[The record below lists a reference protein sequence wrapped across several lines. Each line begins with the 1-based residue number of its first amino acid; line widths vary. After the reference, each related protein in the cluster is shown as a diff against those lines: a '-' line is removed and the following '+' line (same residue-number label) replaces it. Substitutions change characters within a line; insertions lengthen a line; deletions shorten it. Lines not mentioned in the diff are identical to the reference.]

1 MIGTCPI
8 DGMGII
14 SNLKPRGSRRSAYR
28 NHLLVAHAEL
38 SQRQWADL
46 ADRMVREE
54 RPNA

>member
-1 MIGTCPI
+1 MIATCPL
-8 DGMGII
+8 DGQTLV

-38 SQRQWADL
+38 SQRQWANL

-54 RPNA
+54 RPN